1 MTRDGFTFLVMGY
14 RGKKAA
20 RFKETYIKRFNRME
34 SFIQTLVEA
43 RNDFPELT
51 ENIKILHD
59 NPKPYHFS
67 NECDLINRLVTGMS
81 AKQFREAHGLEKRT
95 TIRPYLTDEQI
106 WLMNS
111 LQKADIGL
119 LISTPIYEE
128 RKRQLEW
135 YKVKL
140 LERKASSTL

>member
-1 MTRDGFTFLVMGY
+1 MVY

-20 RFKETYIKRFNRME
+20 RFKEAYIKRFNRME